1 MTRRCWTRHEE
12 NVQGE
17 EFVPLAVTKASAPP
31 AACTVEECVR
41 DLLDTLTLDAAS
53 ASKETSTVSA
63 RLAGI

>member
-1 MTRRCWTRHEE
+1 
-12 NVQGE
+12 
-17 EFVPLAVTKASAPP
+17 VTKASAPP

-63 RLAGI
+63 RLTGI